1 MRKKERKRHRGKER
15 DRAGASNIWT
25 TDTYHKLLFF
35 SLQFSL
41 PFLLKPLFLFRLT
54 GPGSMRGNE
63 ILYEVRH
70 EISRAWMIYAIAL
83 HRSPF
88 FRTSLNIKTKRIQKP
103 FFSPRFP
110 RMLLE
115 WCRSSPGGIQNYRK
129 AVWNWNAGGVTNT
142 EQNNTLKH
150 WKTPAYIHN
159 FSEGQQRTT

>member
-1 MRKKERKRHRGKER
+1 MDLSLSLPLCLSLIEIEVLAFDPVKQELDQGHEKKREKESEQVERHRGKER

-70 EISRAWMIYAIAL
+70 EISRA
-83 HRSPF
+83 
-88 FRTSLNIKTKRIQKP
+88 
-103 FFSPRFP
+103 
-110 RMLLE
+110 
-115 WCRSSPGGIQNYRK
+115 
-129 AVWNWNAGGVTNT
+129 
-142 EQNNTLKH
+142 
-150 WKTPAYIHN
+150 
-159 FSEGQQRTT
+159 